1 MRFAARERVR
11 AAFKREV
18 IQPDVVQKLQA
29 QGDFLDDAVGDFA
42 LRAGKFERLEIRQ
55 RIAQRQMADFVQ
67 GTRRIV
73 LAHAHIACGFAQARA
88 VTRGARLD
96 VLQFGQ
102 LLADGG

>member
-1 MRFAARERVR
+1 MRFTARERVR

-67 GTRRIV
+67 GTCRIV

-88 VTRGARLD
+88 STRGARLD